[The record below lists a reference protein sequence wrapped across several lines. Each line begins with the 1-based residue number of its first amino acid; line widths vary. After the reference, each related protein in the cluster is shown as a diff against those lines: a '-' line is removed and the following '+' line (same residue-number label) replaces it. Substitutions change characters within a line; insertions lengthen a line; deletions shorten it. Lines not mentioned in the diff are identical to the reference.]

1 MKKYISILLA
11 AVMAVGCL
19 SACGQN
25 NSNTNTQAETTQAK
39 DNNDK
44 QIKVVTT
51 IFPEYDWVK
60 EIIGDEASNMDLTML
75 LDNGVDLHSYQPT
88 ADDIMKISDC
98 DLFVYVGGESDAWVE
113 DALKEAVNKDMQV
126 INLLDILKD
135 SVKTEEAMPGMQ
147 AEEGHNH
154 GYAHFDDSDVQDRT
168 LSDWAGDWQSVYP
181 YLEDGVLD
189 EIMEKKAENGEKTAE
204 EYKEYYGHGYKTDV
218 SQITIDAENNTMC
231 FVKNGVVSKATYEY
245 KGYQI
250 YDYESGSRGVRYFF
264 EASGG
269 DTDAPKYVQFS
280 DHGIAPGKAEH
291 FHIYAGNDG
300 FDALSEEME
309 NWPTYYPADMSGTE
323 IAEDMLEHEE
333 KEYDEHVWLSLKNA
347 QTLCK
352 AIAEA
357 LETADPE
364 HKDVYAANVDS
375 YLEKLSSLDGQYQDA
390 VANASQ
396 KTLLFGDRFP
406 FRYMVDDYGLKYY
419 AAFAG
424 CSAENEASFETISF
438 LAKKVDE
445 LGLKNIMTIENSDQ
459 KIAKTI
465 RDNTKDKNQ
474 EILSLDS
481 MQSTT
486 SEDAQN
492 GTTYLSVMENNLDVL
507 KKAIQ

>member
-19 SACGQN
+19 AGCGQK
-25 NSNTNTQAETTQAK
+25 NSNEQADNTDDGK
-39 DNNDK
+39 L
-44 QIKVVTT
+44 KVVTT

-60 EIIGDEASNMDLTML
+60 EIAGDEISNIDLTML

-88 ADDIMKISDC
+88 SEDILKISDC
-98 DLFVYVGGESDAWVE
+98 DLFVYVGGESDSWVD
-113 DALKEAVNKDMQV
+113 DALKNATNKDMQV
-126 INLLDILKD
+126 INLLDVLKD
-135 SVKTEEAMPGMQ
+135 SIKTEESMPGMQ

-154 GYAHFDDSDVQDRT
+154 GYAHFEDSDVQDRT
-168 LSDWAGDWQSVYP
+168 LSDWDGDWQSVYP
-181 YLEDGVLD
+181 YLQDGVLD
-189 EIMEKKAENGEKTAE
+189 EVMEKKAESGEKTAE
-204 EYKEYYGHGYKTDV
+204 EYKEYYENGYKTDV

-231 FVKNGVVSKATYEY
+231 FVKNGVASKATYEY

-264 EASGG
+264 EATSG
-269 DTDAPKYVQFS
+269 DADAPKYVQFS

-309 NWPTYYPADMSGTE
+309 NWPTYYPADMSGKE

-406 FRYMVDDYGLKYY
+406 FRYMVDDHGLKYY

-424 CSAENEASFETISF
+424 CSAESEASFETISF

-481 MQSTT
+481 MQSIT
-486 SEDAQN
+486 SEDVKN
-492 GTTYLSVMENNLDVL
+492 GTTYLSVMESNLDVL
-507 KKAIQ
+507 KKAMQ

>member
-11 AVMAVGCL
+11 AVMVVGCL
-19 SACGQN
+19 AGCGQK
-25 NSNTNTQAETTQAK
+25 NSNEQADNTDDGK
-39 DNNDK
+39 L
-44 QIKVVTT
+44 KVVTT

-60 EIIGDEASNMDLTML
+60 EIAGDEISNIDLTML

-88 ADDIMKISDC
+88 SEDILKISDC
-98 DLFVYVGGESDAWVE
+98 DLFVYVGGESDSWVD
-113 DALKEAVNKDMQV
+113 DALKNATNKDMQV
-126 INLLDILKD
+126 INLLDVLKD
-135 SVKTEEAMPGMQ
+135 SIKTEESMPGMQ

-154 GYAHFDDSDVQDRT
+154 GYAHFEDSDVQDRT
-168 LSDWAGDWQSVYP
+168 LSDWDGDWQSVYP
-181 YLEDGVLD
+181 YLQDGVLD
-189 EIMEKKAENGEKTAE
+189 EVMEKKAESGEKTAE
-204 EYKEYYGHGYKTDV
+204 EYKEYYENGYKTDV

-231 FVKNGVVSKATYEY
+231 FVKNGVASKATYEY

-264 EASGG
+264 EATSG
-269 DTDAPKYVQFS
+269 DADAPKYVQFS

-309 NWPTYYPADMSGTE
+309 NWPTYYPADMSGKE

-390 VANASQ
+390 VANGSQ

-424 CSAENEASFETISF
+424 CSAESEASFETISF

-486 SEDAQN
+486 SEDVKN
-492 GTTYLSVMENNLDVL
+492 GTTYLSVMESNLDVL
-507 KKAIQ
+507 KKAMQ